1 VSLAR
6 GIQAPGS
13 VAVIGAGIV
22 GISCGIHLQSR
33 GHRVTLLD
41 PRGFGNG
48 ASYGN
53 SAIVA
58 NSECLPVA
66 TPGTLRRV
74 PSMLLSRDGPL
85 HIRPSYLPALL
96 PWLARFVAASRPAR
110 VRQISLALSALLG
123 PSVKEHQHVAALAG
137 IAQSIEPTGWM
148 KAYESVNAFE
158 RARPDYE
165 AMRKLGVPCEELGP
179 EEIRAREPAL
189 ASIFKRAIFHPGC
202 QHVGDPHAYTAALG
216 AYLMRQGATFREAAV
231 TGFSFNDGS
240 VAGVTTADGTVAA
253 DIVVVACGAWSKAL
267 AAQLGERV
275 PLDTERG
282 YHAMF
287 STPGALRLHSP
298 VYWADRSVILSP
310 MPTGLRMTSSV
321 EFAGLHAEA
330 DFTHLNRLAA
340 DLRRAVPSAS
350 AEVSSRWLGFRPSMP
365 DSLPV
370 IGRTRQHANCFLAFG
385 HGHLGL
391 TLGPVTGRMVADL
404 VEGVFTGI
412 DASPYAPQ
420 RFQ

>member
-1 VSLAR
+1 VS
-6 GIQAPGS
+6 QAPRS

-22 GISCGIHLQSR
+22 GISCGIHLRSR

-48 ASYGN
+48 ASFGN

-58 NSECLPVA
+58 SSECLPVA

-74 PSMLLSRDGPL
+74 PSMLLSRNGPL
-85 HIRPSYLPALL
+85 HIRPAYLPTLL

-110 VRQISLALSALLG
+110 VRQISLALSALLR
-123 PSVKEHQHVAALAG
+123 PAVVEHQHLAALAG
-137 IAQSIEPTGWM
+137 IASSLRPTGWL
-148 KAYESVNAFE
+148 KAYESVRAFE
-158 RARPDYE
+158 RVRPDYE
-165 AMRKLGVPCEELGP
+165 AMRRLGVPCEELGP

-189 ASIFKRAIFHPGC
+189 APIFRRAVFHPDC
-202 QHVGDPHAYTAALG
+202 HHVGEPGAYTAALG
-216 AYLMRQGATFREAAV
+216 AYLLRQGASFREEAV
-231 TGFSFNDGS
+231 TGFTFRDGS
-240 VAGVTTADGTVAA
+240 VNGVKTADGPVAA
-253 DIVVVACGAWSKAL
+253 DAVVVACGAWSKAL
-267 AAQLGERV
+267 AVQLGERV

-287 STPGALRLHSP
+287 STDGAPRLRSP
-298 VYWADRSVILSP
+298 VYWADRAVILSP

-321 EFAGLHAEA
+321 EFGGLDAAA
-330 DFTHLNRLAA
+330 DYTHLNRLAA
-340 DLRRAVPSAS
+340 DVRRALPSAS

-370 IGRTRQHANCFLAFG
+370 IGPTRRHANCFLAFG

-391 TLGPVTGRMVADL
+391 TLGPATGRLVADL
-404 VEGVFTGI
+404 VEGRPPGI
-412 DASPYAPQ
+412 DVSPYAPQ
-420 RFQ
+420 RFD